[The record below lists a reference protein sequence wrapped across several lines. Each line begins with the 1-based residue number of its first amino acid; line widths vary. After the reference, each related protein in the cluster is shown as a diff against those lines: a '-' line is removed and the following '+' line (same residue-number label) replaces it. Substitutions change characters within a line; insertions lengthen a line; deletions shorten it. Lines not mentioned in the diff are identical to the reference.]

1 MKERIVFLDWL
12 RVLACLMVILVH
24 CTEPFYLG
32 DGGTLITSEA
42 NAVWSTLIDSPLRS
56 AVPLFVLTSS
66 YLLFPVK
73 GETRTFLKRRFTR
86 VGIPFLFWLLFYAFV
101 PAIGSSLSDYSFS
114 ENLKHLLLNF
124 PDAGGHLWFLYM
136 LLGVYLFMPMLSP
149 WVEKLSKRGEEW
161 FLALWLLTT
170 LLPYLRRI
178 ALEVYGLPEVW
189 GEASWNEFGILYYFN
204 GFIGYVVMGHYFKK
218 YIPELTWKK
227 TLSLALPLWIVGYA
241 IVAGG
246 FWYLMPKGFP
256 IHESIDLAKDM
267 ETTWTYCSLG
277 VVMTTV
283 AYFLIA
289 RKFTADGTIYKHLIV
304 PLSKLSYGIY
314 LVHIFLLGWI
324 FGMVSDWFSAMNPW
338 IAPPFIIMCSAVL
351 TFAAAAIV
359 TKLISYLPGHR
370 YIIG

>member
-12 RVLACLMVILVH
+12 RVLACLMVIWVH
-24 CTEPFYLG
+24 STEPFYLC
-32 DGGTLITSEA
+32 DGGTLITCEA
-42 NAVWSTLIDSPLRS
+42 NAVWSTLLDSPFRS

-73 GETRTFLKRRFTR
+73 GETWPFLKRRFTR
-86 VGIPFLFWLLFYAFV
+86 VGVPFLFWLLFYAFV
-101 PAIGSSLSDYSFS
+101 PAIGSSLSDYSFT
-114 ENLKHLLLNF
+114 ENLKHLVLNF

-136 LLGVYLFMPMLSP
+136 LLGVYLFMPILSP
-149 WVEKLSKRGEEW
+149 WVEKLSKRGEEG
-161 FLALWLLTT
+161 FLGLWLLTT

-178 ALEVYGLPEVW
+178 ALEVYGLSEVW

-218 YIPELTWKK
+218 YVPVLDWKK
-227 TLSLALPLWIVGYA
+227 TQSLALPLWIVGYA
-241 IVAGG
+241 IIAGG
-246 FWYLMPKGFP
+246 FWYLMPKTFP
-256 IHESIDLAKDM
+256 VHESIDLAKDM

-289 RKFTADGTIYKHLIV
+289 RKFTANGWFYQHLIV
-304 PLSKLSYGIY
+304 PLSRLSYGIY
-314 LVHIFLLGWI
+314 LVHLFILGVV
-324 FGMVSDWFSAMNPW
+324 FNMVSTWFSALDSW
-338 IAPPFIIMCSAVL
+338 ISTPLIIPCSALL
-351 TFAAAAIV
+351 TFAISALI
-359 TKLISYLPGHR
+359 TKLISYLPGHK

>member
-24 CTEPFYLG
+24 TTEPFYLG
-32 DGGTLITSEA
+32 GEGTLITCEA
-42 NAVWSTLIDSPLRS
+42 NAVWSTLIDSAIRS

-73 GETRTFLKRRFTR
+73 GDTRAFLKRRFTR

-101 PAIGSSLSDYSFS
+101 PAIGSSLSDYNFA
-114 ENLKHLLLNF
+114 ENLKRLLLNF
-124 PDAGGHLWFLYM
+124 SDAGGHLWFLYM
-136 LLGVYLFMPMLSP
+136 FLGVYLIMPVLSP
-149 WVEKLSKRGEEW
+149 WVEKISKRGEEW
-161 FLALWLLTT
+161 FLALWLLAT

-178 ALEVYGLPEVW
+178 ALEVYGLSEVW

-204 GFIGYVVMGHYFKK
+204 GFIGYVMMGHYFKK
-218 YIPELTWKK
+218 YVPELNWKK

-246 FWYLMPKGFP
+246 FWYLMPKEFP
-256 IHESIDLAKDM
+256 INESIDLAKDM
-267 ETTWTYCSLG
+267 ETTWTYCSFG

-289 RKFTADGTIYKHLIV
+289 RKFTADGWVYQHLIM
-304 PLSKLSYGIY
+304 PLSQLSYGIY
-314 LVHIFLLGWI
+314 LVHLFILGVV
-324 FGMVSDWFSAMNPW
+324 FGMVSNWFSALDPW
-338 IAPPFIIMCSAVL
+338 ISTPLIIPCSALL
-351 TFAAAAIV
+351 TFILSALII
-359 TKLISYLPGHR
+359 KLISYLPGHR
-370 YIIG
+370 YLIG

>member
-12 RVLACLMVILVH
+12 RVLACLMVIFVH
-24 CTEPFYLG
+24 TTEPFYLG
-32 DGGTLITSEA
+32 DGGTLITCEA
-42 NAVWSTLIDSPLRS
+42 NAVWSTLIDSAIRS

-73 GETRTFLKRRFTR
+73 GETRPFLKRRFTR
-86 VGIPFLFWLLFYAFV
+86 VGIPFLFWLFFYAFV
-101 PAIGSSLSDYSFS
+101 PAIGSNLSDYNFT

-124 PDAGGHLWFLYM
+124 SDAGGHLWFLYM
-136 LLGVYLFMPMLSP
+136 LLGVYLFMPILSP
-149 WVEKLSKRGEEW
+149 WAEKLSKRGEEW
-161 FLALWLLTT
+161 FLALWLLAT

-204 GFIGYVVMGHYFKK
+204 GFIGYVMMGHYFKK
-218 YIPELTWKK
+218 YVPVFSWKK

-241 IVAGG
+241 IIAGG
-246 FWYLMPKGFP
+246 FWYLMPKSFP

-277 VVMTTV
+277 VVLTTEGRV
-283 AYFLIA
+283 YQ
-289 RKFTADGTIYKHLIV
+289 HLIV
-304 PLSKLSYGIY
+304 PLSRLSYGTY
-314 LVHIFLLGWI
+314 LEHFFIIGVVFS
-324 FGMVSDWFSAMNPW
+324 MVSTWFYDIDPW
-338 IAPPFIIMCSAVL
+338 ISTPLIIPCAAFL
-351 TFAAAAIV
+351 TFTISALI
-359 TKLISYLPGHR
+359 TKIISYLPGHK

>member
-12 RVLACLMVILVH
+12 RVLACLMVIWVH
-24 CTEPFYLG
+24 STEPFYLG
-32 DGGTLITSEA
+32 DGGTLITCEA
-42 NAVWSTLIDSPLRS
+42 NAVWSTLLDSPFRS

-73 GETRTFLKRRFTR
+73 GETWPFLKRRFTR

-101 PAIGSSLSDYSFS
+101 PAIGSSLSDYSFTD
-114 ENLKHLLLNF
+114 NLKHLLLNF

-136 LLGVYLFMPMLSP
+136 LLGVYLFMPILSP

-161 FLALWLLTT
+161 FLGLWLLAT

-178 ALEVYGLPEVW
+178 ALEVFGLPEVW

-218 YIPELTWKK
+218 FVPVLDWKK
-227 TLSLALPLWIVGYA
+227 TLSFALPLWIVGYV
-241 IVAGG
+241 IIAGG
-246 FWYLMPKGFP
+246 FWYLMPKVFP

-267 ETTWTYCSLG
+267 ETTWTYCSFG
-277 VVMTTV
+277 VVLTTV

-289 RKFTADGTIYKHLIV
+289 RKFTADGWVYQQLIV
-304 PLSKLSYGIY
+304 PLSQLSYGIY
-314 LVHIFLLGWI
+314 LVHIFVLGVV
-324 FGMVSDWFSAMNPW
+324 FSMVSSWFSALDPW
-338 IAPPFIIMCSAVL
+338 ISTPLIIPCAAFLTFIISAL
-351 TFAAAAIV
+351 I
-359 TKLISYLPGHR
+359 TKLISYLPGNK

>member
-24 CTEPFYLG
+24 TTEPFYLG
-32 DGGTLITSEA
+32 DGGTLITCEA
-42 NAVWSTLIDSPLRS
+42 NAVWSTLIDSAIRS

-73 GETRTFLKRRFTR
+73 GETRPFLKRRFTR

-101 PAIGSSLSDYSFS
+101 PAIGSSLSDYSFT

-136 LLGVYLFMPMLSP
+136 LLGVYLFMPILSP

-161 FLALWLLTT
+161 FLALWLLAT

-178 ALEVYGLPEVW
+178 ALEVYELPEVW

-204 GFIGYVVMGHYFKK
+204 GFIGYVMMGHYFKK
-218 YIPELTWKK
+218 YVPVFSWKK
-227 TLSLALPLWIVGYA
+227 TLSFALPLWIVGYV
-241 IVAGG
+241 IIAGG
-246 FWYLMPKGFP
+246 FLYLMPKVFP

-267 ETTWTYCSLG
+267 ETTWTYCSFG
-277 VVMTTV
+277 VVLTTV

-289 RKFTADGTIYKHLIV
+289 RKFTADGWVYQHLIV
-304 PLSKLSYGIY
+304 PLSRLSYGIY
-314 LVHIFLLGWI
+314 LVHIFVLGVV
-324 FGMVSDWFSAMNPW
+324 FSKVSSWFSALDPW
-338 IAPPFIIMCSAVL
+338 ISTPLIIPCSALL
-351 TFAAAAIV
+351 TFAISALI
-359 TKLISYLPGHR
+359 TKLISYLPGHK

>member
-24 CTEPFYLG
+24 STEPFYLG
-32 DGGTLITSEA
+32 AGGTLITCEA

-73 GETRTFLKRRFTR
+73 GETWPFLKRRFTR

-101 PAIGSSLSDYSFS
+101 PAIGSSLSDYSFT
-114 ENLKHLLLNF
+114 ENLKHLVLNF

-136 LLGVYLFMPMLSP
+136 LLGVYLFMPILSP

-204 GFIGYVVMGHYFKK
+204 GFIGYVVMGHYFKQHV
-218 YIPELTWKK
+218 PTLDWKK
-227 TLSLALPLWIVGYA
+227 TLSLALPLWMVGYA
-241 IVAGG
+241 IVASG
-246 FWYLMPKGFP
+246 FWYLMPKDYP
-256 IHESIDLAKDM
+256 VHESIDLAKDM

-289 RKFTADGTIYKHLIV
+289 RKFTADGWFYQHLIV
-304 PLSKLSYGIY
+304 PLSRLSYGIY
-314 LVHIFLLGWI
+314 LVHLFILGVV
-324 FGMVSDWFSAMNPW
+324 FSMVSTWFSALDPW
-338 IAPPFIIMCSAVL
+338 ISTPLIIPCSALL
-351 TFAAAAIV
+351 TFVFSALI
-359 TKLISYLPGHR
+359 TKLISYLPGHK

>member
-24 CTEPFYLG
+24 TTEPFYLG
-32 DGGTLITSEA
+32 DGGTLITCEA
-42 NAVWSTLIDSPLRS
+42 NAVWSTLIDSAIRS

-66 YLLFPVK
+66 YLLFPLK
-73 GETRTFLKRRFTR
+73 GETRPFLKRRFTR

-101 PAIGSSLSDYSFS
+101 PAIGSNLSDYNFT

-124 PDAGGHLWFLYM
+124 SDAGGHLWFLYM
-136 LLGVYLFMPMLSP
+136 LLGVYLFMPILSP
-149 WVEKLSKRGEEW
+149 WAEKLSKRGEEW
-161 FLALWLLTT
+161 FLALWLLAT

-204 GFIGYVVMGHYFKK
+204 GFIGYVMMGHYFKK
-218 YIPELTWKK
+218 YVPVFSWKK

-241 IVAGG
+241 IIAGG
-246 FWYLMPKGFP
+246 FWYLMPKVFP

-267 ETTWTYCSLG
+267 ETTWTYCSFG
-277 VVMTTV
+277 VVLTTV

-289 RKFTADGTIYKHLIV
+289 CKFTADGWVYQHLIV
-304 PLSKLSYGIY
+304 PLSRLSYGIY
-314 LVHIFLLGWI
+314 LVHFFIIGVVFSI
-324 FGMVSDWFSAMNPW
+324 VSTWFSALDPW
-338 IAPPFIIMCSAVL
+338 ISTPLIIPCAALL
-351 TFAAAAIV
+351 TFAVSALI
-359 TKLISYLPGHR
+359 TKLISYLPGHK

>member
-24 CTEPFYLG
+24 TTEPFYLG
-32 DGGTLITSEA
+32 GEGTLITCEA
-42 NAVWSTLIDSPLRS
+42 NAVWSTLIDSAIRS

-73 GETRTFLKRRFTR
+73 GDTRAFLKRRFTR

-101 PAIGSSLSDYSFS
+101 PAIGSSLSDYNFA
-114 ENLKHLLLNF
+114 ENLKRLLLNF
-124 PDAGGHLWFLYM
+124 SDAGGHLWFLYM
-136 LLGVYLFMPMLSP
+136 FLGVYLIMPVLST
-149 WVEKLSKRGEEW
+149 WVEKISKRGEEW
-161 FLALWLLTT
+161 FLALWLLAT

-178 ALEVYGLPEVW
+178 ALEVYGLSEVW

-204 GFIGYVVMGHYFKK
+204 GFIGYVMMGHYFKK
-218 YIPELTWKK
+218 YVPELNWKK

-246 FWYLMPKGFP
+246 FWYLMPKEFP
-256 IHESIDLAKDM
+256 INESIDLAKDM
-267 ETTWTYCSLG
+267 ETTWTYCSFG

-289 RKFTADGTIYKHLIV
+289 RKFTADGWVYQHLIM
-304 PLSKLSYGIY
+304 PLSQLSYGIY
-314 LVHIFLLGWI
+314 LVHLFILGVV
-324 FGMVSDWFSAMNPW
+324 FGMVSNWFSALDPW
-338 IAPPFIIMCSAVL
+338 ISTPLIIPCSALL
-351 TFAAAAIV
+351 TFILSALII
-359 TKLISYLPGHR
+359 KLISYLPGHR
-370 YIIG
+370 YLIG